1 MQNAI
6 IVSKLRRGGLDRAG
20 GLFHA
25 LGLSRH
31 SAFTLAEVLITLG
44 IIGVVAALTLPQ
56 VVTNYEK
63 KATEVRLKK
72 DYSTL
77 ANALKMAEAEH
88 GPIETWAD
96 ENDNMDNIYQEY
108 FKKMEPYIQFA
119 VKPCFDGSKCFPK
132 NPGMYKN
139 GVYFRLKDGTYGLF
153 MPNSGYSIPTNPKF
167 YFYLI
172 TNEKREV
179 YGRTVFE
186 YSIMNLKNLKI
197 KSNVTCGTPICYWS
211 TPPKCYDSTAVW
223 TEYECS
229 MKFAQDGF
237 TFKDDYNFEKLNKTQ
252 SNRVFEN
259 MLKTKPKG
267 WW

>member
-1 MQNAI
+1 M
-6 IVSKLRRGGLDRAG
+6 
-20 GLFHA
+20 GLF
-25 LGLSRH
+25 RH

-96 ENDNMDNIYQEY
+96 ENDSMDNIYQEY

-119 VKPCFDGSKCFPK
+119 VKPCFEEAKCFPK
-132 NPGMYKN
+132 RSGAYYT
-139 GVYFRLKDGTYGLF
+139 GIYFRLKDGTYGIF
-153 MPNSGYSIPTNPKF
+153 YDNKVPNPINPKF
-167 YFYLI
+167 YFTLI
-172 TNEKREV
+172 TSEKRGI
-179 YGRTVFE
+179 YGRTVFK

-197 KSNVTCGTPICYWS
+197 KSHVGAAGTPIWYWNE
-211 TPPKCYDSTAVW
+211 PAKCENSGAAW
-223 TEYECS
+223 AEYECS

-237 TFKDDYNFEKLNKTQ
+237 TFKDDYNFEKLNKPQT
-252 SNRVFEN
+252 NRIYEAMF
-259 MLKTKPKG
+259 KTKPRG